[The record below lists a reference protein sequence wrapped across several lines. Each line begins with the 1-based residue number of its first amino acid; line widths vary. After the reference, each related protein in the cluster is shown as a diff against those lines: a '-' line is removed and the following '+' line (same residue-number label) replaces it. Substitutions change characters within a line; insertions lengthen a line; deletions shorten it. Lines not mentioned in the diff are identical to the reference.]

1 VSKFAT
7 TFLLVPGI
15 LLALGGCNWDT
26 RAAVLDEPYLHLV
39 KTQSVSMQPGYRV
52 EREFAGE
59 VEATQTSELG
69 FEFPGRIEALLVD
82 EGDSVRAGQLL
93 ARQDTSLL
101 ESERDELTA
110 RRAELQAE
118 LETAERNLARV
129 ERLQADN
136 LVSERERD
144 DLAGRVQVL
153 RASLQRIEAG
163 LQANRVRL
171 GKSELR
177 APFDAGIARRLAD
190 SGVVVDTGMP
200 VVSLVQSGAREVRA
214 GVPARIA
221 DDLAPGDEVL
231 VRVGS
236 QVASGQ
242 VAGLG
247 PVVDPLTLSRAVRVR
262 VQEDWP
268 PGQVAYLQTAVPV
281 DSPRAWLPDSAVTEG
296 MRGTWV
302 VYAAVDAGDHRAELE
317 VRSVVIHHV
326 RDNELYV
333 SGALEDGDRVVA
345 AGLHRLAPGQQVR
358 VQDTTRMIAD
368 ARPVR

>member
-136 LVSERERD
+136 LVSE
-144 DLAGRVQVL
+144 
-153 RASLQRIEAG
+153 
-163 LQANRVRL
+163 QANRVRL

-281 DSPRAWLPDSAVTEG
+281 DSRGAWLPDSAVTEG

-358 VQDTTRMIAD
+358 FEDTTRMIAD